1 MTKQPIEQNHNDIH
15 NDIIVGLA
23 GHIDHGKTT
32 LIKALNGFDGDS
44 LEQEKQRGITL
55 DLSFSNLEFRVR
67 NVAFIDV
74 PGHSKLVKNMIA
86 GVFGIDVLLLVV
98 AANEGIMPQSKEHIH
113 IANLLGVKSCICVI
127 TKIDKLEN
135 KQKDLA
141 DLESTIKDFFKPLD
155 MSLDSIFAL
164 SLYPT
169 PSTQEIE
176 NLKQRLES
184 IPKPPKDDYGVF
196 LYYIDRSFAI
206 QGAGC
211 VVTGSVL
218 SGECHIDEKLYIY
231 NKAKEV
237 SLKSIQVHNER
248 ALKAYPSQRVALN
261 LSAISH
267 NELKRGYLISKKGF
281 LRGFDSIDV
290 GIFGEVRHNA
300 TYTLHIGSFKL
311 KAKVCVLTTHK
322 DSKIADSNAT
332 NSTNMDSKVIV
343 SHAFGKAPLTLATL
357 KTDTPIFGIYSQ
369 RFILRNDNDTL
380 CGGIILNP
388 IADPIKKHTRLILLE
403 SLAKKDFKQ
412 SFYLLTQIHK
422 KGFGL
427 VSSTQRFCLSHAQ
440 SLEIAKTL
448 NLFLDEK
455 ALTLYPLSQVETLKT
470 HILEIFSR
478 NKNALISAQSL
489 NNKLKWASLALC
501 QRALDELLKEGQIK
515 NQNGLYL
522 SQWCQ
527 IQNIHTYAEQSILE
541 SLASQ
546 GYAPLAPYNLYE
558 ELEIDRSL
566 GDNALKALT
575 HAQKVVRITHNL
587 FITTTA
593 LQKIVSLMREILQ
606 TNGYIDVNLLR
617 NHTQLSRKY
626 LIAYLEYLDK
636 FDDIVCKDNKRSL
649 KYAQQNRAYKDSS
662 KDSNQPKG

>member
-1 MTKQPIEQNHNDIH
+1 MTKQPLKHNHNEIH
-15 NDIIVGLA
+15 NDIIIGLA

-32 LIKALNGFDGDS
+32 LIKALNGFDGDE
-44 LEQEKQRGITL
+44 LKEEKQRGITL
-55 DLSFSNLEFRVR
+55 DLSFSNLEFPSR

-86 GVFGIDVLLLVV
+86 GAFSIDVLLLVI
-98 AANEGIMPQSKEHIH
+98 AANEGIMPQSREHIQ
-113 IANLLGVKSCICVI
+113 IANLLGVKTCICVI

-135 KQKDLA
+135 KDKDLA
-141 DLESTIKDFFKPLD
+141 KLESQIKDFFKPLD

-169 PSTQEIE
+169 PNAQELE
-176 NLKQRLES
+176 RLKQRLES
-184 IPKPPKDDYGVF
+184 IPRVPKNDYGVF
-196 LYYIDRSFAI
+196 MYYVDRSFAI

-237 SLKSIQVHNER
+237 SLKSIQVHNAK
-248 ALKAYPSQRVALN
+248 ALKASHSQRVAFN
-261 LSAISH
+261 LSGISH

-290 GIFGEVRHNA
+290 GIFGQVRHNA

-311 KAKVCVLTTHK
+311 NAKVCILASAI
-322 DSKIADSNAT
+322 D
-332 NSTNMDSKVIV
+332 

-357 KTDTPIFGIYSQ
+357 KTDEVIFGIYSQ

-380 CGGIILNP
+380 CGGVILNP
-388 IADPIKKHTRLILLE
+388 IADPIKKYTRIALLE

-412 SFYLLTQIHK
+412 SFKLLVQIHK

-427 VSSTQRFCLSHAQ
+427 VSSTQRFCLSHTQ
-440 SLEIAKTL
+440 SLEIASHL
-448 NLFLDEK
+448 NVFLDEK
-455 ALTLYPLSQVETLKT
+455 ALTLYPLSQVEALKT

-489 NNKLKWASLALC
+489 NAKLKWASFALC
-501 QRALDELLKEGQIK
+501 QKALDELLNQGQIQ

-522 SQWCQ
+522 AQWCQ
-527 IQNIHTYAEQSILE
+527 IQNIQTYAQESILE
-541 SLASQ
+541 ALQNQ
-546 GYAPLAPYNLYE
+546 GYTPLAPYNLYE
-558 ELEIDRSL
+558 ELEIDKTL
-566 GDNALKALT
+566 GDNALKALA

-593 LQKIVSLMREILQ
+593 LQSIVSLMREILQ

-617 NHTQLSRKY
+617 NYTQLSRKY

-636 FDDIVCKDNKRSL
+636 FDDIECKDNKRTL
-649 KYAQQNRAYKDSS
+649 KYVIHNR
-662 KDSNQPKG
+662 DSNYIKG

>member
-1 MTKQPIEQNHNDIH
+1 MTKQPLEQNHNEIH

-32 LIKALNGFDGDS
+32 LIKALNGFDGDT

-55 DLSFSNLEFRVR
+55 DLSFSNLEFNSR

-86 GVFGIDVLLLVV
+86 GVFGIDVLLLVI

-141 DLESTIKDFFKPLD
+141 ELESTIKDFFKPLD
-155 MSLDSIFAL
+155 ISLDSIFAL
-164 SLYPT
+164 SLYPS
-169 PSTQEIE
+169 PSTQELE
-176 NLKQRLES
+176 RLKQRLES
-184 IPKPPKDDYGVF
+184 IPKPLKNDYGVF
-196 LYYIDRSFAI
+196 VYYVDRSFAI

-237 SLKSIQVHNER
+237 SLKSIQVHKQK
-248 ALKAYPSQRVALN
+248 ALKASHSQRVALN
-261 LSAISH
+261 LAGISH

-290 GIFGEVRHNA
+290 GIFGEVKHNA

-311 KAKVCVLTTHK
+311 SAKVCILSSQALT
-322 DSKIADSNAT
+322 
-332 NSTNMDSKVIV
+332 

-357 KTDTPIFGIYSQ
+357 KSDEPIFGIYAQ

-380 CGGIILNP
+380 CGGVILNP
-388 IADPIKKHTRLILLE
+388 IADPIKKHTRIALLE
-403 SLAKKDFKQ
+403 SLAQKDFKQ

-440 SLEIAKTL
+440 SLDIALSL
-448 NLFLDEK
+448 NVFLDEK
-455 ALTLYPLSQVETLKT
+455 ALTLYPLSQVEILKT

-489 NNKLKWASLALC
+489 NAKLKWASLALC
-501 QRALDELLKEGQIK
+501 QKALDELLSQGQIK
-515 NQNGLYL
+515 SQNGLYL
-522 SQWCQ
+522 AKWCQ
-527 IQNIHTYAEQSILE
+527 IQNIQTYAQQSILE
-541 SLASQ
+541 SLANQ

-558 ELEIDRSL
+558 ELELDKTL

-575 HAQKVVRITHNL
+575 QAQKVVRIAHNL

-593 LQKIVSLMREILQ
+593 LQSIVSLMREILQ

-636 FDDIVCKDNKRSL
+636 FDDIVCKDNKRTL
-649 KYAQQNRAYKDSS
+649 KYAPSSQDSS
-662 KDSNQPKG
+662 HIKG

>member
-1 MTKQPIEQNHNDIH
+1 MTKQPLEQNHNEIH

-32 LIKALNGFDGDS
+32 LIKALNGFDGDT

-55 DLSFSNLEFRVR
+55 DLSFSNLEFNSR

-86 GVFGIDVLLLVV
+86 GVFGIDVLLLVI

-141 DLESTIKDFFKPLD
+141 ELESTIKDFFKPLD

-164 SLYPT
+164 SLYPS
-169 PSTQEIE
+169 PSTQELE
-176 NLKQRLES
+176 RLKQRLES
-184 IPKPPKDDYGVF
+184 IPRVPKNDYGVF
-196 LYYIDRSFAI
+196 VYYVDRSFAI

-237 SLKSIQVHNER
+237 SLKSIQVHNEK
-248 ALKAYPSQRVALN
+248 ALKASHSQRVALN
-261 LSAISH
+261 LAGISH

-290 GIFGEVRHNA
+290 GIFGEVKHNA

-311 KAKVCVLTTHK
+311 SAKVCILSSQALT
-322 DSKIADSNAT
+322 
-332 NSTNMDSKVIV
+332 

-357 KTDTPIFGIYSQ
+357 KSDEPIFGIYAQ

-380 CGGIILNP
+380 CGGVILNP
-388 IADPIKKHTRLILLE
+388 IADPIKKHTRIALLE
-403 SLAKKDFKQ
+403 SLAQKDFKQ
-412 SFYLLTQIHK
+412 SFNLLVQIHK

-440 SLEIAKTL
+440 SLDIALSL
-448 NLFLDEK
+448 NVFLDEK
-455 ALTLYPLSQVETLKT
+455 ALTLYPLSQVEILKT

-489 NNKLKWASLALC
+489 NAKLKWASLALC
-501 QRALDELLKEGQIK
+501 QKALDELLSQGQIK
-515 NQNGLYL
+515 SQNGLYL
-522 SQWCQ
+522 AKWCQ
-527 IQNIHTYAEQSILE
+527 IQNIQTYAQQSILE
-541 SLASQ
+541 SLQNQ

-558 ELEIDRSL
+558 ELELDKTL

-575 HAQKVVRITHNL
+575 QAQKVVRIAHNL

-593 LQKIVSLMREILQ
+593 LQSIVSLMREILQ

-617 NHTQLSRKY
+617 NHTHLSRKY

-636 FDDIVCKDNKRSL
+636 FDDIVCKDNKRTL
-649 KYAQQNRAYKDSS
+649 KYAPSSQDSS
-662 KDSNQPKG
+662 HIKG

>member
-1 MTKQPIEQNHNDIH
+1 MTKQPLEQNHNEIH

-32 LIKALNGFDGDS
+32 LIKALNGFDGDT

-86 GVFGIDVLLLVV
+86 GVFGIDVLLLVI

-141 DLESTIKDFFKPLD
+141 ELESTIKDFFKPLD

-164 SLYPT
+164 SLYPS

-176 NLKQRLES
+176 RLKQRLES
-184 IPKPPKDDYGVF
+184 IPRVPKNDYGVF
-196 LYYIDRSFAI
+196 VYYVDRSFAI

-237 SLKSIQVHNER
+237 SLKSIQVHNEK
-248 ALKAYPSQRVALN
+248 ALKASHSQRVALN
-261 LSAISH
+261 LAGISH

-290 GIFGEVRHNA
+290 GIFGEVKHNA

-311 KAKVCVLTTHK
+311 SAKVCILSSQALT
-322 DSKIADSNAT
+322 
-332 NSTNMDSKVIV
+332 

-357 KTDTPIFGIYSQ
+357 KSDEPIFGIYTQ

-380 CGGIILNP
+380 CGGVILNP
-388 IADPIKKHTRLILLE
+388 IADPIKKHTRIALLE
-403 SLAKKDFKQ
+403 SLAQKDFKQ
-412 SFYLLTQIHK
+412 SFNLLVQIHK

-440 SLEIAKTL
+440 SLDIAL
-448 NLFLDEK
+448 NLNVFLDEK

-489 NNKLKWASLALC
+489 NAKIKWASLALC
-501 QRALDELLKEGQIK
+501 QKALDELLSQGQIK
-515 NQNGLYL
+515 SQNGLYL
-522 SQWCQ
+522 AKWCQ
-527 IQNIHTYAEQSILE
+527 IQNIQTYAQQSILE
-541 SLASQ
+541 SLQNQ

-558 ELEIDRSL
+558 ELELDKTL

-575 HAQKVVRITHNL
+575 QAQKVVRIAHNL

-593 LQKIVSLMREILQ
+593 LQSIVSLMREILQ

-617 NHTQLSRKY
+617 NHTHLSRKY

-636 FDDIVCKDNKRSL
+636 FDDIVCKDNKRTL
-649 KYAQQNRAYKDSS
+649 KYAPSSQDSS
-662 KDSNQPKG
+662 HIKG

>member
-1 MTKQPIEQNHNDIH
+1 MTKQPLEQNHNEIH

-32 LIKALNGFDGDS
+32 LIKALNGFDGDT

-86 GVFGIDVLLLVV
+86 GVFGIDVLLLVI
-98 AANEGIMPQSKEHIH
+98 AANEGIMPQSREHIH

-141 DLESTIKDFFKPLD
+141 ELESTIKDFFKPLD
-155 MSLDSIFAL
+155 MRLDSIFAL
-164 SLYPT
+164 SLYPS
-169 PSTQEIE
+169 PSTQELE
-176 NLKQRLES
+176 RLKQRLES
-184 IPKPPKDDYGVF
+184 IPRVPKNDYGVF
-196 LYYIDRSFAI
+196 VYYVDRSFAI

-237 SLKSIQVHNER
+237 SLKSIQVHNEK
-248 ALKAYPSQRVALN
+248 ALKASHSQRVALN
-261 LSAISH
+261 LAGISH

-281 LRGFDSIDV
+281 LRGFNSIDV
-290 GIFGEVRHNA
+290 GIFGEVKHNA

-311 KAKVCVLTTHK
+311 SAKVCILSSQALT
-322 DSKIADSNAT
+322 
-332 NSTNMDSKVIV
+332 

-357 KTDTPIFGIYSQ
+357 KSDEPIFGIYTQ

-380 CGGIILNP
+380 CGGVILNP
-388 IADPIKKHTRLILLE
+388 IADPIKKHTRIALLE
-403 SLAKKDFKQ
+403 SLAQKDFKE
-412 SFYLLTQIHK
+412 SFNLLVQIHK

-440 SLEIAKTL
+440 SLDIAL
-448 NLFLDEK
+448 NLNVFLDEK

-489 NNKLKWASLALC
+489 NAKLKWASLTLC
-501 QRALDELLKEGQIK
+501 QKALDELLSQGQIK
-515 NQNGLYL
+515 SQNGLYL
-522 SQWCQ
+522 AKWCQ
-527 IQNIHTYAEQSILE
+527 IQNIQTYAQQSILE
-541 SLASQ
+541 SLQNQ
-546 GYAPLAPYNLYE
+546 GYTPLAPYNLYE
-558 ELEIDRSL
+558 ELELDKTL

-575 HAQKVVRITHNL
+575 QAQKVVRIAHNL

-593 LQKIVSLMREILQ
+593 LQSIVSLMREILQ

-617 NHTQLSRKY
+617 NHTHLSRKY

-636 FDDIVCKDNKRSL
+636 FDDIVCKDNKRTL
-649 KYAQQNRAYKDSS
+649 KYAPSSQDSS
-662 KDSNQPKG
+662 HIKG

>member
-1 MTKQPIEQNHNDIH
+1 MTKQPLEQNHNEIH

-32 LIKALNGFDGDS
+32 LIKALNGFDGDT

-55 DLSFSNLEFRVR
+55 DLSFSNLEFNSR

-86 GVFGIDVLLLVV
+86 GVFGIDVLLLVI

-141 DLESTIKDFFKPLD
+141 ELESTIKDFFKPLD

-164 SLYPT
+164 SLYPS
-169 PSTQEIE
+169 PSTQELE
-176 NLKQRLES
+176 RLKQRLES
-184 IPKPPKDDYGVF
+184 IPRVPKNDYGVF
-196 LYYIDRSFAI
+196 VYYVDRSFAI

-237 SLKSIQVHNER
+237 SLKSIQVHNEK
-248 ALKAYPSQRVALN
+248 ALKASHSQRVALN
-261 LSAISH
+261 LAGISH

-290 GIFGEVRHNA
+290 GIFGEVKHNT

-311 KAKVCVLTTHK
+311 SAKVCILSSQALT
-322 DSKIADSNAT
+322 
-332 NSTNMDSKVIV
+332 

-357 KTDTPIFGIYSQ
+357 KSDEPIFGIYAQ

-380 CGGIILNP
+380 CGGVILNP
-388 IADPIKKHTRLILLE
+388 IADPIKKHTRIALLE
-403 SLAKKDFKQ
+403 SLAQKDFKQ

-422 KGFGL
+422 KGFGF

-440 SLEIAKTL
+440 SLDIALSL
-448 NLFLDEK
+448 NVFLDEK
-455 ALTLYPLSQVETLKT
+455 ALTLYPLSQVEILKT

-489 NNKLKWASLALC
+489 NAKLKWASLALC
-501 QRALDELLKEGQIK
+501 QKALDELLSQGQIK
-515 NQNGLYL
+515 SQNGLYL
-522 SQWCQ
+522 AKWCQ
-527 IQNIHTYAEQSILE
+527 IQNIQTYAQQSILE
-541 SLASQ
+541 SLQNQ

-558 ELEIDRSL
+558 ELELDKTL

-575 HAQKVVRITHNL
+575 QAQKVVRIAHNL

-593 LQKIVSLMREILQ
+593 LQSIVSLMREILQ

-636 FDDIVCKDNKRSL
+636 FDDIVCKDNKRTL
-649 KYAQQNRAYKDSS
+649 KYAPSSQDSS
-662 KDSNQPKG
+662 HIKG

>member
-1 MTKQPIEQNHNDIH
+1 MTKQPLEQNH

-32 LIKALNGFDGDS
+32 LIKALNGFDGDT

-55 DLSFSNLEFRVR
+55 DLSFSNLEFVSR

-86 GVFGIDVLLLVV
+86 GVFGIDVLLLVI

-141 DLESTIKDFFKPLD
+141 ELESTIKDFFKPLD
-155 MSLDSIFAL
+155 MSLVSIFAL
-164 SLYPT
+164 SLYPV
-169 PSTQEIE
+169 PSTQELE
-176 NLKQRLES
+176 RLKQRLES
-184 IPKPPKDDYGVF
+184 IPRAPKNDYGVF
-196 LYYIDRSFAI
+196 VYYVDRSFAI
-206 QGAGC
+206 RGAGC

-237 SLKSIQVHNER
+237 SLKSIQVHNEK
-248 ALKAYPSQRVALN
+248 ALKASHSQRVALN
-261 LSAISH
+261 LAGISH

-290 GIFGEVRHNA
+290 GIFGEVKHNA
-300 TYTLHIGSFKL
+300 AYTLHIGSFKL
-311 KAKVCVLTTHK
+311 SAKVCILSSQALT
-322 DSKIADSNAT
+322 
-332 NSTNMDSKVIV
+332 

-357 KTDTPIFGIYSQ
+357 KSDEPIFGIYTQ

-380 CGGIILNP
+380 CGGVILNP
-388 IADPIKKHTRLILLE
+388 IADPIKKHTRIALLE
-403 SLAKKDFKQ
+403 SLAQKDFKE
-412 SFYLLTQIHK
+412 SFNLLVQIHK

-440 SLEIAKTL
+440 SLDIAL
-448 NLFLDEK
+448 NLNVFLDEK

-489 NNKLKWASLALC
+489 NAKLKWASLALC
-501 QRALDELLKEGQIK
+501 QKALDELLSQGQIK
-515 NQNGLYL
+515 SQNGLYL
-522 SQWCQ
+522 AKWCQ
-527 IQNIHTYAEQSILE
+527 IQNIQTYAQQSILE
-541 SLASQ
+541 SLQNQ

-558 ELEIDRSL
+558 ELELDKTL

-575 HAQKVVRITHNL
+575 QAQKVVRIAHNL

-593 LQKIVSLMREILQ
+593 LQSIVSLMREILQ

-617 NHTQLSRKY
+617 NHTHLSRKY

-636 FDDIVCKDNKRSL
+636 FDDIVCKDNKRTL
-649 KYAQQNRAYKDSS
+649 KYAPSSQDSS
-662 KDSNQPKG
+662 HIKG

>member
-1 MTKQPIEQNHNDIH
+1 
-15 NDIIVGLA
+15 
-23 GHIDHGKTT
+23 
-32 LIKALNGFDGDS
+32 
-44 LEQEKQRGITL
+44 
-55 DLSFSNLEFRVR
+55 
-67 NVAFIDV
+67 
-74 PGHSKLVKNMIA
+74 MIA
-86 GVFGIDVLLLVV
+86 GVFGIDVLLLVI

-141 DLESTIKDFFKPLD
+141 ELESTIKDFFKPLD

-164 SLYPT
+164 SLYPS

-176 NLKQRLES
+176 RLKQRLES
-184 IPKPPKDDYGVF
+184 IPRVPKNDYGVF
-196 LYYIDRSFAI
+196 VYYVDRSFAI

-237 SLKSIQVHNER
+237 SLKSIQVHNEK
-248 ALKAYPSQRVALN
+248 ALKASHSAGCVVTGSVLSGECHIDEKLYIYNKAKEVSLKSIQVHNEKALKASHSQRVALN
-261 LSAISH
+261 LAGISH

-290 GIFGEVRHNA
+290 GIFGEVKHNA

-311 KAKVCVLTTHK
+311 SAKVCILSSQALT
-322 DSKIADSNAT
+322 
-332 NSTNMDSKVIV
+332 

-357 KTDTPIFGIYSQ
+357 KSDEPIFGIYTQ

-380 CGGIILNP
+380 CGGVILNP
-388 IADPIKKHTRLILLE
+388 IADPIKKHTRIALLE
-403 SLAKKDFKQ
+403 SLAQKDFKQ
-412 SFYLLTQIHK
+412 SFNLLVQIHK

-440 SLEIAKTL
+440 SLDIAL
-448 NLFLDEK
+448 NLNVFLDEK

-489 NNKLKWASLALC
+489 NAKIKWASLALC
-501 QRALDELLKEGQIK
+501 QKALDELLSQGQIK
-515 NQNGLYL
+515 SQNGLYL
-522 SQWCQ
+522 AKWCQ
-527 IQNIHTYAEQSILE
+527 IQNIQTYAQQSILE
-541 SLASQ
+541 SLANQ

-558 ELEIDRSL
+558 ELELDKTL

-575 HAQKVVRITHNL
+575 QAQKVVRIAHNL

-593 LQKIVSLMREILQ
+593 LQSIVSLMREILQ

-617 NHTQLSRKY
+617 NHTHLSRKY

-636 FDDIVCKDNKRSL
+636 FDDIVCKDNKRTL
-649 KYAQQNRAYKDSS
+649 KYAPSSQDSS
-662 KDSNQPKG
+662 HIKG

>member
-1 MTKQPIEQNHNDIH
+1 MTKQPLEQNHNEIH

-32 LIKALNGFDGDS
+32 LIKALNGFDGDT

-86 GVFGIDVLLLVV
+86 GVFGIDVLLLVI

-141 DLESTIKDFFKPLD
+141 ELESTIKDFFKPLD

-164 SLYPT
+164 SLYPS
-169 PSTQEIE
+169 PSTQELE
-176 NLKQRLES
+176 RLKQRLES
-184 IPKPPKDDYGVF
+184 IPRVPKNDYGVF
-196 LYYIDRSFAI
+196 VYYIDRSFAI

-237 SLKSIQVHNER
+237 SLKSIQVHNEK
-248 ALKAYPSQRVALN
+248 ALKASHSQRVALN
-261 LSAISH
+261 LAGISH

-290 GIFGEVRHNA
+290 GIFGEVKHNA

-311 KAKVCVLTTHK
+311 SAKVCILSSQALT
-322 DSKIADSNAT
+322 
-332 NSTNMDSKVIV
+332 

-357 KTDTPIFGIYSQ
+357 KSDEPIFGIYAQ

-380 CGGIILNP
+380 CGGVILNP
-388 IADPIKKHTRLILLE
+388 IADPIKKHTRIALLE
-403 SLAKKDFKQ
+403 SLAQKDFKQ

-440 SLEIAKTL
+440 SLDIALSL
-448 NLFLDEK
+448 NVFLDEK
-455 ALTLYPLSQVETLKT
+455 ALTLYPLSQVEILKT

-489 NNKLKWASLALC
+489 NAKLKWASLALC
-501 QRALDELLKEGQIK
+501 QKALDELLSQGQIK
-515 NQNGLYL
+515 SQNGLYL
-522 SQWCQ
+522 AKWCQ
-527 IQNIHTYAEQSILE
+527 IQNIQTYAQQSILE
-541 SLASQ
+541 SLANQ

-558 ELEIDRSL
+558 ELELDKTL

-575 HAQKVVRITHNL
+575 QAQKVVRIAHNL

-593 LQKIVSLMREILQ
+593 LQSIASLMREILQ

-636 FDDIVCKDNKRSL
+636 FDDIVCKDNKRTL
-649 KYAQQNRAYKDSS
+649 KYAPSS
-662 KDSNQPKG
+662 QDSNHIKG

>member
-1 MTKQPIEQNHNDIH
+1 MTKQPLEQNHNEIH

-32 LIKALNGFDGDS
+32 LIKALNGFDGDT

-55 DLSFSNLEFRVR
+55 DLSFSNLEFNSR

-141 DLESTIKDFFKPLD
+141 ELESTIKDFFKPLD

-164 SLYPT
+164 SLYPS

-176 NLKQRLES
+176 RLKQRLES
-184 IPKPPKDDYGVF
+184 IPRVPKNDYGVF
-196 LYYIDRSFAI
+196 VYYIDRSFAI

-237 SLKSIQVHNER
+237 SLKSIQVHNEK
-248 ALKAYPSQRVALN
+248 ALKASHSQRVALN
-261 LSAISH
+261 LAGISH

-290 GIFGEVRHNA
+290 GIFGEVKHNA

-311 KAKVCVLTTHK
+311 SAKVCILSSQALT
-322 DSKIADSNAT
+322 
-332 NSTNMDSKVIV
+332 

-357 KTDTPIFGIYSQ
+357 KSDEPIFGIYAQ

-380 CGGIILNP
+380 CGGVILNP
-388 IADPIKKHTRLILLE
+388 IADPIKKHTRIALLE
-403 SLAKKDFKQ
+403 SLAQKDFNQ

-440 SLEIAKTL
+440 SLDIAL
-448 NLFLDEK
+448 NLNVFLDEK

-489 NNKLKWASLALC
+489 NAKLKWASLALC
-501 QRALDELLKEGQIK
+501 QKALDELLSQGQIK
-515 NQNGLYL
+515 SQNGLYL
-522 SQWCQ
+522 AKWCQ
-527 IQNIHTYAEQSILE
+527 IQNIQTYAQQSILE
-541 SLASQ
+541 SLANQ

-558 ELEIDRSL
+558 ELELDKTL

-575 HAQKVVRITHNL
+575 QAQKVVRIAHNL

-593 LQKIVSLMREILQ
+593 LQSIVSLMREIMCS
-606 TNGYIDVNLLR
+606 NGYIDVNLLR

-636 FDDIVCKDNKRSL
+636 FDDIVCKDNKRTL
-649 KYAQQNRAYKDSS
+649 KYAPSSQDSS
-662 KDSNQPKG
+662 HIKG

>member
-1 MTKQPIEQNHNDIH
+1 MTKQTIEQNH

-32 LIKALNGFDGDS
+32 LIKALNGFDGDT

-55 DLSFSNLEFRVR
+55 DLSFSNLECRTR

-98 AANEGIMPQSKEHIH
+98 AANEGIMPQSREHIY

-141 DLESTIKDFFKPLD
+141 KLESTIKDFFKPLD

-169 PSTQEIE
+169 PSTQELE
-176 NLKQRLES
+176 KLKQRLES
-184 IPKPPKDDYGVF
+184 IPKPIKNDYGVF
-196 LYYIDRSFAI
+196 MYYIDRSFAI

-231 NKAKEV
+231 NKAREV
-237 SLKSIQVHNER
+237 SLKSIQVHNEK
-248 ALKAYPSQRVALN
+248 ALKASHSQRVALN
-261 LSAISH
+261 LSGISH

-290 GIFGEVRHNA
+290 GIFGEVKHNA

-311 KAKVCVLTTHK
+311 NAKVCVLSAPTNSNST
-322 DSKIADSNAT
+322 DSKLIH
-332 NSTNMDSKVIV
+332 

-357 KTDTPIFGIYSQ
+357 KTDEVIFGIYSQ
-369 RFILRNDNDTL
+369 RFILRNDNDIL
-380 CGGIILNP
+380 CGGVILNP
-388 IADPIKKHTRLILLE
+388 IADPIKKHTRIALLE
-403 SLAKKDFKQ
+403 SLANKNFEK
-412 SFYLLTQIHK
+412 SFMLLAQIHK

-440 SLEIAKTL
+440 SLEIAKNL
-448 NLFLDEK
+448 NVFLDEK
-455 ALTLYPLSQVETLKT
+455 ALTLYPLSQIETLKT

-478 NKNALISAQSL
+478 NKNALISAHSL
-489 NNKLKWASLALC
+489 NTKLKWASLALC
-501 QRALDELLKEGQIK
+501 QRALDELLSQGQIN

-522 SQWCQ
+522 AKWCQ
-527 IQNIHTYAEQSILE
+527 IQNIQTYAEQSILE
-541 SLASQ
+541 SLANQ
-546 GYAPLAPYNLYE
+546 GYAPIAPYNLYE

-593 LQKIVSLMREILQ
+593 LQSIVSLMREILQ
-606 TNGYIDVNLLR
+606 TNGYIDVALLR
-617 NHTQLSRKY
+617 NHTSLSRKY

-636 FDDIVCKDNKRSL
+636 FDDIACKDNKRTL
-649 KYAQQNRAYKDSS
+649 KYAPQSQDSR
-662 KDSNQPKG
+662 

>member
-1 MTKQPIEQNHNDIH
+1 MTKQPLEQNHNEIH

-32 LIKALNGFDGDS
+32 LIKALNGFDGDT

-55 DLSFSNLEFRVR
+55 DLSFSNLEFNSR

-86 GVFGIDVLLLVV
+86 GVFGIDVLLLVI

-164 SLYPT
+164 SLYPS
-169 PSTQEIE
+169 PSTQELE
-176 NLKQRLES
+176 RLTQRLES
-184 IPKPPKDDYGVF
+184 IPKPPKNDYGVF
-196 LYYIDRSFAI
+196 VYYVDRSFAI

-237 SLKSIQVHNER
+237 SLKSIQVHNEK
-248 ALKAYPSQRVALN
+248 ALKASHSQRVALN
-261 LSAISH
+261 LAGISH

-290 GIFGEVRHNA
+290 GIFGEVKHNA

-311 KAKVCVLTTHK
+311 SAKVCILSSQALT
-322 DSKIADSNAT
+322 
-332 NSTNMDSKVIV
+332 

-357 KTDTPIFGIYSQ
+357 KSDEPIFGIYAQ

-380 CGGIILNP
+380 CGGVILNP
-388 IADPIKKHTRLILLE
+388 IADPIKKHTRIALLE
-403 SLAKKDFKQ
+403 SLAQKDFKQ
-412 SFYLLTQIHK
+412 SFNLLVQIHK

-440 SLEIAKTL
+440 SLDIALSL
-448 NLFLDEK
+448 NVFLDEK
-455 ALTLYPLSQVETLKT
+455 ALTLYPLSQVEILKT

-489 NNKLKWASLALC
+489 NAKLKWASLALC
-501 QRALDELLKEGQIK
+501 QKALDELLSQGQIK
-515 NQNGLYL
+515 SQNGLYL
-522 SQWCQ
+522 AKWCQ
-527 IQNIHTYAEQSILE
+527 IQNIQTYAQQSILE
-541 SLASQ
+541 SLQNQ

-558 ELEIDRSL
+558 ELELDKTL

-575 HAQKVVRITHNL
+575 QAQKVVRIAHNL

-593 LQKIVSLMREILQ
+593 LQSIVSLMREILQ

-617 NHTQLSRKY
+617 NHTHLSRKY

-636 FDDIVCKDNKRSL
+636 FDDIVCKDNKRTL
-649 KYAQQNRAYKDSS
+649 KYAPSSQDSS
-662 KDSNQPKG
+662 HIKG

>member
-1 MTKQPIEQNHNDIH
+1 MTKQPLEQNHNEIH

-32 LIKALNGFDGDS
+32 LIKALNGFDGDT

-55 DLSFSNLEFRVR
+55 DLSFSNLEFNSR

-141 DLESTIKDFFKPLD
+141 ELESTIKDFFKPLD

-164 SLYPT
+164 SLYPS

-176 NLKQRLES
+176 RLKQRLES
-184 IPKPPKDDYGVF
+184 IPRVPKNDYGVF
-196 LYYIDRSFAI
+196 VYYIDRSFAI

-237 SLKSIQVHNER
+237 SLKSIQVHNEK
-248 ALKAYPSQRVALN
+248 ALKASHSQRVALN
-261 LSAISH
+261 LAGISH

-290 GIFGEVRHNA
+290 GIFGEVKHNA

-311 KAKVCVLTTHK
+311 SAKVCILSSQALT
-322 DSKIADSNAT
+322 
-332 NSTNMDSKVIV
+332 

-357 KTDTPIFGIYSQ
+357 KSDEPIFGIYTQ

-380 CGGIILNP
+380 CGGVILNP
-388 IADPIKKHTRLILLE
+388 IADPIKKHTRIALLE
-403 SLAKKDFKQ
+403 SLAQKDFKQ

-440 SLEIAKTL
+440 SLDIAL
-448 NLFLDEK
+448 NLNVFLDEK
-455 ALTLYPLSQVETLKT
+455 ALTLYPLSQVEILKT

-489 NNKLKWASLALC
+489 NAKLKWASLALC
-501 QRALDELLKEGQIK
+501 QKALDELLSQGQIK
-515 NQNGLYL
+515 SQNGLYL
-522 SQWCQ
+522 AKWCQ
-527 IQNIHTYAEQSILE
+527 IQNIQTYAQQSILE
-541 SLASQ
+541 SLANQ

-558 ELEIDRSL
+558 ELELDKTL

-575 HAQKVVRITHNL
+575 QAQKVVRIAHNL

-593 LQKIVSLMREILQ
+593 LQSIVSLMREILQ

-636 FDDIVCKDNKRSL
+636 FDDIVCKDNKRTL
-649 KYAQQNRAYKDSS
+649 KYAPSSQDSS
-662 KDSNQPKG
+662 HIKG